1 MNKIYKVVW
10 SKVKNCYV
18 VVSELAKNV
27 ITGSVK
33 SAKVGTAPMVKG
45 MAMGV
50 LMAFMI
56 TGNVSAYDHETVKE
70 NYPSNIPVTIPVI
83 NKTINVPVGD
93 ITEPLN
99 RLNSIVNAIGQSV
112 DDLDDYVITGLDVKY
127 LNGATS
133 VNGNLTVGSTTFQ
146 FDENGKITGATTTE
160 TFKVDAA
167 NGNVTGGTYNG
178 VRIATNADS
187 GAVVGGITLSS
198 LATKTEV
205 SGAITDAVANKVDKA
220 TTLAGYGITDAY
232 TQNETNEKFA
242 TITRVNEI
250 DTKVATNTTAIAT
263 NAGNITTL
271 QGKVGTNTSVIDA
284 IKADYLKEADKTELQ
299 GKIDTNTS
307 SITANTSAIDAIEVD
322 YLKKADKTEL
332 QGNIDT
338 NTSNITA
345 NTSAI
350 DAIEA
355 DYLKVADK
363 TELSTAITTEKTRA
377 EGIEAGLRTDVDAI
391 KGDYLKTADKT
402 ELETAYKAA
411 DTALNTELRDY
422 VDQKTTGIA
431 SQVNLAEVQNK
442 TQNIDKDK
450 TVSGTTYFNGNV
462 EVGGNVHFNGI
473 DLNVALIKKIDNN
486 ATGDYSIALGTNAV
500 ASKNMTVAVG
510 TLSEAKED
518 CAVAVG
524 SGTKALGQQAV
535 AIGSGSISNGEGS
548 LAIGAADSLDYSV
561 DNGGDGAGSTTASGI
576 GAIALGYGSEANE
589 DGAIAL
595 GGDGR
600 GNVSEANGVNSIALG
615 VGAIANNDYSIA
627 LGAFSVA
634 NEPNVVSVGSGDE
647 DHKDTYQYRRIV
659 NVANGLTDYEAVNL
673 GQLKAYTANAQGLTA
688 QSWVGNDKM
697 TAVNGMTIGT
707 AADLYGSGDLIG
719 ANDGD
724 YLIVSQDGVFND
736 WGNGTNVGT
745 INLSA
750 INRNTQNITA
760 EAGKTYIDG
769 ELTVNKGAENQIVN
783 DVNIND
789 LATQVGNNA
798 IKIGEVEQGYKDA
811 DAALKAEVVKGYE
824 DADKV
829 LSDRIDSNA
838 AKIDEV
844 ETAYKAEDAAVR
856 SEFANADAALKAEV
870 VKGYEDADKTLS
882 DRIASNTTK
891 IDEVE
896 TAYKAEDAAI
906 RSEFTNADAALKAEV
921 VKGYEDADK
930 VLSDRIDAN
939 AAAIE
944 GLDDRVASNTEAIA
958 NANKAIEG
966 LDGRVASNTE
976 AIANANKTIA
986 DVDGRVASNT
996 EAIAN
1001 ANTAIEGLDGR
1012 VASNTEAIANANKT
1026 IADVDGRVA
1035 SNTEAIAAETTAREK
1050 ADEVLAGA
1058 INNNAEAISGLN
1070 QRLGKMNGKI
1080 NKVGAGAAALAA
1092 LHPLDYDPDDKLT
1105 FAAGVGNYA
1114 GENAAAL
1121 GAFYRPDEKFMVSLG
1136 GTMGNGENMVN
1147 LGVSIGLDG
1156 AKGTPKLSRKELVE
1170 KVSTMEAANEALK
1183 SENEALAARV
1193 ARLERIVVALTE
1205 KEEANEK

>member
-56 TGNVSAYDHETVKE
+56 TGNVSAYEHDTIETRVPDSIPFLNWSIPITQISTPVNALITVMNDMGDSVDYLDSNITGVKRDVDNGIEGSTTIETVLT
-70 NYPSNIPVTIPVI
+70 V
-83 NKTINVPVGD
+83 
-93 ITEPLN
+93 
-99 RLNSIVNAIGQSV
+99 
-112 DDLDDYVITGLDVKY
+112 
-127 LNGATS
+127 NGATTLKAALS
-133 VNGNLTVGSTTFQ
+133 GTTGT
-146 FDENGKITGATTTE
+146 FD
-160 TFKVDAA
+160 
-167 NGNVTGGTYNG
+167 
-178 VRIATNADS
+178 
-187 GAVVGGITLSS
+187 
-198 LATKTEV
+198 
-205 SGAITDAVANKVDKA
+205 GAITASDFETKTGTKFSDVANRVD
-220 TTLAGYGITDAY
+220 
-232 TQNETNEKFA
+232 
-242 TITRVNEI
+242 V
-250 DTKVATNTTAIAT
+250 
-263 NAGNITTL
+263 
-271 QGKVGTNTSVIDA
+271 
-284 IKADYLKEADKTELQ
+284 
-299 GKIDTNTS
+299 
-307 SITANTSAIDAIEVD
+307 
-322 YLKKADKTEL
+322 
-332 QGNIDT
+332 
-338 NTSNITA
+338 
-345 NTSAI
+345 
-350 DAIEA
+350 IEA
-355 DYLKVADK
+355 DYLKAADK
-363 TELSTAITTEKTRA
+363 TALSEAISSEKTRA
-377 EGIEAGLRTDVDAI
+377 EGIEAGLRTDVDTI
-391 KGDYLKTADKT
+391 KGDYLKAADKT

-411 DTALNTELRDY
+411 DSTLKTEVTNAYQSYADGKATALETAINTEKERATDAENTISGRVTAIENDY
-422 VDQKTTGIA
+422 LKKADKTALQGNIDELASGAVKNNTEAIAEINHAETGILA
-431 SQVNLAEVQNK
+431 TAKGYADTQVNALANGAVKTNTEAIAEINHAETGILVTAKGYADTQVNALANGAVKTNTEDITALQGTVGGHTTAITDLTGRVSTNESNITTLQTNVSGLGDRVATAETNLENKADKATTLAGYGITDGMTADQVKQMLVDNGLGTDDVIKELGNK
-442 TQNIDKDK
+442 TRNINSDK

-473 DLNVALIKKIDNN
+473 DLNAALIKKIDNN
-486 ATGDYSIALGTNAV
+486 ATGDDSIALGTNAV
-500 ASKNMTVAVG
+500 ASEDMTVAVG
-510 TLSEAKED
+510 TLSEAKAA

-548 LAIGAADSLDYSV
+548 LAIGAADFLDYSEV
-561 DNGGDGAGSTTASGI
+561 NGGDGAGSTTASGR

-627 LGAFSVA
+627 LGSYSVA
-634 NEPNVVSVGSGDE
+634 DEDNVVSVGSGDE

-659 NVANGLTDYEAVNL
+659 NVADGDLNETSTD
-673 GQLKAYTANAQGLTA
+673 
-688 QSWVGNDKM
+688 
-697 TAVNGMTIGT
+697 AVNGRQLHAIKQEVDDMVSTIGVTYNLRNINTGVFDVTSVNGITVAT
-707 AADLYGSGDLIG
+707 AKEINGLYGEFIEEYNNGSKLEGNDDDLVVYNSPSG
-719 ANDGD
+719 
-724 YLIVSQDGVFND
+724 VV
-736 WGNGTNVGT
+736 
-745 INLSA
+745 NLSA
-750 INRNTQNITA
+750 IKRNTQNITA

-769 ELTVNKGAENQIVN
+769 ELTVNKGAENQIVIGVNGITVGLNSTHYDNAGVYAGRINTNEDHSYGNAYAAISADGKIKGAKGAFVVDTTGNVTGGTYNGVTIGTDEGDAIVN

-824 DADKV
+824 DADKA

-958 NANKAIEG
+958 NSNTAIEN

-976 AIANANKTIA
+976 AIANANKAIA

-1001 ANTAIEGLDGR
+1001 ANTAIENLDGR
-1012 VASNTEAIANANKT
+1012 VASNTEAIANANKA

-1035 SNTEAIAAETTAREK
+1035 SNTEAIA
-1050 ADEVLAGA
+1050 
-1058 INNNAEAISGLN
+1058 
-1070 QRLGKMNGKI
+1070 
-1080 NKVGAGAAALAA
+1080 
-1092 LHPLDYDPDDKLT
+1092 
-1105 FAAGVGNYA
+1105 
-1114 GENAAAL
+1114 
-1121 GAFYRPDEKFMVSLG
+1121 
-1136 GTMGNGENMVN
+1136 
-1147 LGVSIGLDG
+1147 
-1156 AKGTPKLSRKELVE
+1156 
-1170 KVSTMEAANEALK
+1170 
-1183 SENEALAARV
+1183 
-1193 ARLERIVVALTE
+1193 
-1205 KEEANEK
+1205 